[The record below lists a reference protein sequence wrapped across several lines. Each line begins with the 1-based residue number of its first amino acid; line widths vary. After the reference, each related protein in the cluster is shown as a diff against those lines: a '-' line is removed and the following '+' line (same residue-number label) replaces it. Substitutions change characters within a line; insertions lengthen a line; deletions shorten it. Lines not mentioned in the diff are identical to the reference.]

1 MRNLIQ
7 WGVVLLAVFGLTCTG
22 SVHAALLPFTS
33 EADFLAA
40 IFVDRRT
47 LDFESLPANTLLPSG
62 STIDGITLTY
72 SIGGLT
78 MKVTDAFA
86 QTTSGGT
93 NALGLDVLDE
103 AFLSGDSFIMTFD
116 QTIHAL
122 GLFVIGS
129 PGDVLAGDFA
139 LSTGAGSVFNV
150 DTPDRTVADGGEAFF
165 LGLVATDASLGFT
178 SAMLE
183 SFDPQGVGLFVFN
196 VDDITTALVPE
207 PGTLVLLGTGL
218 GVVFWWR
225 RRAGQS

>member
-1 MRNLIQ
+1 
-7 WGVVLLAVFGLTCTG
+7 
-22 SVHAALLPFTS
+22 
-33 EADFLAA
+33 
-40 IFVDRRT
+40 
-47 LDFESLPANTLLPSG
+47 
-62 STIDGITLTY
+62 
-72 SIGGLT
+72 